1 MDPRTSAGKF
11 FAALKRVNGWEG
23 MEIGKAAQSVQRS
36 AFPDAYKQHIP
47 VAEKV
52 CAAGGI

>member
-11 FAALKRVNGWEG
+11 FAALKRINGWEG
-23 MEIGKAAQSVQRS
+23 MEIGKAAQRVQKS
-36 AFPDAYKQHIP
+36 AFPDAYKKHIP